1 MTCKI
6 NKKRVLKKNVKYSI
20 IGLASILG
28 ISLVAILGTHIISGN
43 TRDELISNKENELI
57 SKEILNSKD
66 PTIISLVEESNEY
79 PKVKKILNNID
90 LYPKELLDLAA
101 KKPEAIDF
109 VSDYIYN
116 ESKTNKK
123 ISVKDDYKKGEIP
136 LFLQWDERWG
146 YDKYGSEFIAIGGC
160 GPTSLA
166 MVAVGLTGN
175 TSINPKVVSDFAYNN
190 GYYVE
195 GVGSKWSLMTD
206 GASKFGLKG
215 KEIPL
220 SKKVIISTLKKG
232 ESIIAAMGPGTFTT
246 QGHYIVLTG
255 IDKDGK
261 IIVND
266 PDSKERSN
274 KTWDIDIFMKETKN
288 LWKFSVV

>member
-1 MTCKI
+1 M
-6 NKKRVLKKNVKYSI
+6 KKSVKYSI
-20 IGLASILG
+20 IGVAAILG
-28 ISLVAILGTHIISGN
+28 IGLVVMLGKHTMFGN
-43 TRDELISNKENELI
+43 KGDKLI
-57 SKEILNSKD
+57 SKEILNSND
-66 PTIISLVEESNEY
+66 PTIITLEEESNEY
-79 PKVKKILNNID
+79 PKAKKILNNID
-90 LYPKELLDLAA
+90 LYPKDLLDLAA
-101 KKPEAIDF
+101 KKPETIDF

-116 ESKTNKK
+116 DSKTDKK

-146 YDKYGSEFIAIGGC
+146 YDKYGSNFIAIDGC

-175 TSINPKVVSDFAYNN
+175 TNINPRVVSDFAYNS

-206 GASKFGLKG
+206 GASNFGLKG

-220 SKKVIISTLKKG
+220 SKEVIISTLKKG
-232 ESIIAAMGPGTFTT
+232 EPIIATMGPGTFTN

-255 IDKDGK
+255 VDKDGN

-266 PDSKERSN
+266 PDSKEKSN
-274 KTWDIDIFMKETKN
+274 KTWDIDIFMKETKD
-288 LWKFSVV
+288 LWKFSVLKTNKNL

>member
-1 MTCKI
+1 MVYKKK
-6 NKKRVLKKNVKYSI
+6 KKRVMKKNVKYSI
-20 IGLASILG
+20 IGVAAILG
-28 ISLVAILGTHIISGN
+28 IGLVAILGKHTMSGN
-43 TRDELISNKENELI
+43 KGDELI
-57 SKEILNSKD
+57 SKEILNSND

-90 LYPKELLDLAA
+90 LYPKDLLDLAA
-101 KKPEAIDF
+101 KKPETIDF

-116 ESKTNKK
+116 DSKINKK

-146 YDKYGSEFIAIGGC
+146 YDKYGSNFIAIDGC
-160 GPTSLA
+160 GSTSLA

-175 TSINPKVVSDFAYNN
+175 TNINPKVVSDFAYDR

-195 GVGSKWSLMTD
+195 GIGSKWSLMTD
-206 GASKFGLKG
+206 GVSNFGLKG

-220 SKKVIISTLKKG
+220 SKEVIISTLKKG
-232 ESIIAAMGPGTFTT
+232 EPIIATMGPGTFTT

-255 IDKDGK
+255 VDKDGN

-266 PDSKERSN
+266 PDSKEKSN
-274 KTWDIDIFMKETKN
+274 KTWDIDIFMKETKD
-288 LWKFSVV
+288 LWKFSVA

>member
-1 MTCKI
+1 MVYKKK
-6 NKKRVLKKNVKYSI
+6 KKRVMKKNIKYSI
-20 IGLASILG
+20 IGVAAILG
-28 ISLVAILGTHIISGN
+28 IGLVAILGKHTMSGN
-43 TRDELISNKENELI
+43 KGDELI
-57 SKEILNSKD
+57 SKENLNSND

-90 LYPKELLDLAA
+90 LYPKDLLDLAA
-101 KKPEAIDF
+101 KKPETIDF

-116 ESKTNKK
+116 DSKTSKK

-146 YDKYGSEFIAIGGC
+146 YDKYGSNFIAIDGC

-175 TSINPKVVSDFAYNN
+175 TNINPKAVSDFAYNS

-195 GVGSKWSLMTD
+195 GIGSKWSLMTD
-206 GASKFGLKG
+206 GASNFGLKG

-220 SKKVIISTLKKG
+220 SKEVIISTLKKG
-232 ESIIAAMGPGTFTT
+232 EPIIATMGPGTFTT

-255 IDKDGK
+255 VDKDGN

-266 PDSKERSN
+266 PDSKEKSN
-274 KTWDIDIFMKETKN
+274 KTWDIDIFMKETKD
-288 LWKFSVV
+288 LWKFSVA

>member
-1 MTCKI
+1 MVYKKK
-6 NKKRVLKKNVKYSI
+6 KKRVMKKNVKYSI
-20 IGLASILG
+20 IGVAAILG
-28 ISLVAILGTHIISGN
+28 IGLVAILGKHTMSGN
-43 TRDELISNKENELI
+43 KGDELI
-57 SKEILNSKD
+57 SKEILNSND
-66 PTIISLVEESNEY
+66 PTIITLEEESNEY

-90 LYPKELLDLAA
+90 LYPKDLLDLAA
-101 KKPEAIDF
+101 KKPETIDF

-116 ESKTNKK
+116 DSKINKK

-146 YDKYGSEFIAIGGC
+146 YDKYGSNFIAIDGC

-175 TSINPKVVSDFAYNN
+175 TNINPKVVSDFAYDR

-195 GVGSKWSLMTD
+195 GIGSKWSLMTD
-206 GASKFGLKG
+206 GVSNFGLKG

-220 SKKVIISTLKKG
+220 SKEVIISTLKKG
-232 ESIIAAMGPGTFTT
+232 EPIIATMGPGTFTT

-255 IDKDGK
+255 VDKDGN

-266 PDSKERSN
+266 PDSKEKSN
-274 KTWDIDIFMKETKN
+274 KTWDIDIFMKETKD
-288 LWKFSVV
+288 LWKFSVA

>member
-1 MTCKI
+1 MVYKKK
-6 NKKRVLKKNVKYSI
+6 KKRVMKKNVKYSI
-20 IGLASILG
+20 IGVAAILG
-28 ISLVAILGTHIISGN
+28 IGLVAILGKHTMSGN
-43 TRDELISNKENELI
+43 KGDELI
-57 SKEILNSKD
+57 SKENLNSND

-90 LYPKELLDLAA
+90 LYPKDLLDLAA
-101 KKPEAIDF
+101 KKPETIDF
-109 VSDYIYN
+109 VLDYIYN
-116 ESKTNKK
+116 DSKTSKK

-146 YDKYGSEFIAIGGC
+146 YDKYGSNFIAIDGC

-175 TSINPKVVSDFAYNN
+175 TNINPKVVSDFAYDR

-195 GVGSKWSLMTD
+195 GIGSKWSLMTD
-206 GASKFGLKG
+206 GVSNFGLKG

-220 SKKVIISTLKKG
+220 SKEVIISTLKKG
-232 ESIIAAMGPGTFTT
+232 EPIIATMGPGTFTT

-255 IDKDGK
+255 VDKDGN

-266 PDSKERSN
+266 PDSKEKSN
-274 KTWDIDIFMKETKN
+274 KTWDIDIFMKETKD
-288 LWKFSVV
+288 LWKFSVA